1 MASRAISRIVDI
13 MDQQSPFSDAL
24 RALIRIAAAVAGAP
38 LAVTRR
44 VMAEALTVAPAVS
57 LLAVDEVLLQSCLFA
72 GFPRALNATRVWRE
86 VSGEAAPDDDPATR
100 QLDPAELGRMGE
112 KACREVYGH
121 KYDALRQA
129 VSRLHPALD
138 AWMVADGYGKVL
150 SRPGLALAQRELCIV
165 AACVASEQAPQLK
178 SHLRGALNCGATL
191 DDLTQTLSALT
202 DIVPREALGA
212 AREELNRIKES

>member
-1 MASRAISRIVDI
+1 
-13 MDQQSPFSDAL
+13 MDQDTLFSDSM
-24 RALIRIAAAVAGAP
+24 RALVRIAAAVAGAP
-38 LAVTRR
+38 IAFTRR
-44 VMAEALTVAPAVS
+44 VMVEAIDIAPMV
-57 LLAVDEVLLQSCLFA
+57 AVDEVLLQSYLFA

-86 VSGEAAPDDDPATR
+86 VSGEHAPSDDPATTS
-100 QLDPAELGRMGE
+100 QDPVELRHKGE
-112 KACREVYGH
+112 EACRAVYGH
-121 KYDALRQA
+121 KYDALRQT

-138 AWMVADGYGKVL
+138 AWMIADGYGKVL

-165 AACVASEQAPQLK
+165 AACAASEQMPQLK

-191 DDLTQTLSALT
+191 EDLAQTLSALT